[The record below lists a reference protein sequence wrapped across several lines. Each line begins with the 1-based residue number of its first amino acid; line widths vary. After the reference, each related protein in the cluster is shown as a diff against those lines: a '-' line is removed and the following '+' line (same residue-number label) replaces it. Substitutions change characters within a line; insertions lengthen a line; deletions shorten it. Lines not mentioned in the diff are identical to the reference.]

1 MINWWDLLTNAIWIF
16 GAALALAAV
25 SLGYYQSQIENS
37 KLKIVL
43 GKPKYSFVLNLS
55 GAVFALG
62 MALTVDRW
70 WEVGLWMLLVGAFGW
85 EIYGIVKKVH

>member
-1 MINWWDLLTNAIWIF
+1 MINWWDLLTNAIWIL

-43 GKPKYSFVLNLS
+43 KRAMYAIWLNMA

-62 MALTVDRW
+62 MALTSDRW
-70 WEVGLWMLLVGAFGW
+70 WEIGLWALLVGAFGW
-85 EIYGIVKKVH
+85 EVYQFKIGD